1 VQSFRA
7 CRGKRSGAAR
17 SSPTPPLNGS
27 RLSCI
32 EGGTAH
38 YASDILNTL
47 NELLSEFEGAQIAV
61 AAISADSLEKGAS

>member
-1 VQSFRA
+1 
-7 CRGKRSGAAR
+7 
-17 SSPTPPLNGS
+17 
-27 RLSCI
+27 LSCI